1 MSVPPAISSTFP
13 PVSCLYNLQNHDQ
26 STRSWKPP
34 NYSRPWPSLYLESLK
49 TFVVF
54 TALLALRVRGI
65 YILISELH
73 SKFSSADA
81 SQASFCIFW
90 TASFW
95 DSLSLCILPLLSL
108 TMASS
113 HGLYLP
119 DTHSQHWLL
128 EAPSLR
134 KKKKEKHNGWKTM
147 GFNDLVLTPMESEP
161 IIWKSDKTHRHA
173 SLVSISE
180 PTMRVVMVGSRGVA
194 MSVDSEKD
202 CF

>member
-1 MSVPPAISSTFP
+1 MSGPPAISSTFP

-34 NYSRPWPSLYLESLK
+34 NYSRPWPSLYLESLQ

-119 DTHSQHWLL
+119 ATHSQHWLL

-134 KKKKEKHNGWKTM
+134 KKKRETQWLKDHGIQWSCINPHGVRTNHLKEWQDPQTCQFSEHLWANHACGNG
-147 GFNDLVLTPMESEP
+147 G
-161 IIWKSDKTHRHA
+161 
-173 SLVSISE
+173 
-180 PTMRVVMVGSRGVA
+180 
-194 MSVDSEKD
+194 
-202 CF
+202 